1 MISKRLVD
9 AFSEQ
14 INRELYSEYF
24 YLAMAAWLDA
34 EGFSGCANFFKVQ
47 VEEERFH
54 AMKMYGFVNE
64 RGGRVDLKAIEKP
77 QTEFDSVLEIFEKA
91 YAHEQLVTKLIN
103 ELMDVTIEEKDH
115 AAKSFLNWFV
125 DEQVEEEASMEDVVN
140 KLKMIKGS
148 PNALFMLD
156 QAMGKRSVAPS
167 GESEPQN

>member
-125 DEQVEEEASMEDVVN
+125 DEQVEEEASMDAIVS
-140 KLKMIKGS
+140 KLKMIGGNGHGLLMIDNDLS
-148 PNALFMLD
+148 TRVFNPP
-156 QAMGKRSVAPS
+156 V
-167 GESEPQN
+167 E

>member
-115 AAKSFLNWFV
+115 AAKSFLNWFI
-125 DEQVEEEASMEDVVN
+125 DEQVEEEAAMDTILN
-140 KLKMIKGS
+140 KLKLINGDGMG
-148 PNALFMLD
+148 LLMLD
-156 QAMGKRSVAPS
+156 KDLSVRTFTP
-167 GESEPQN
+167 PVK